1 MGNHHVS
8 CVHHRTTIQ
17 PQPVSATVQP
27 SVGGA
32 ETKPATPQGFGL
44 SANGFGIPRYRNKL
58 RGQMIFTSGFWG
70 TIFSEKTIGINEC
83 CRISGWKDIDDPL
96 QSVDSRRKSLFQM
109 VRKRWFLAKSA
120 NFEPRC
126 LTALF
131 ILEFFCW
138 SKSAGWQTKHN
149 HPANPTEFIKTSLDF
164 PPSCKCVF

>member
-1 MGNHHVS
+1 MCTSSNSHAATASFSHCSAKRRWRGNQAWFNPPGGFARSV
-8 CVHHRTTIQ
+8 CEWGGQ
-17 PQPVSATVQP
+17 P
-27 SVGGA
+27 
-32 ETKPATPQGFGL
+32 
-44 SANGFGIPRYRNKL
+44 PRYRNKL

-70 TIFSEKTIGINEC
+70 TLFSEKPIKNQWVLIW
-83 CRISGWKDIDDPL
+83 ISGWKDMYDPL